1 MLESI
6 YEINIKWLLI
16 HYHVFQL
23 AKWNHGPAVIRLM
36 LYTAEDNINQ
46 RKRHVHELSG
56 KQCCKET
63 GICEVVVDE
72 KVDYTAV

>member
-1 MLESI
+1 MIKILALHYYMYNLSF
-6 YEINIKWLLI
+6 INL
-16 HYHVFQL
+16 FQL
-23 AKWNHGPAVIRLM
+23 SKWNNGPAVIRLT

-56 KQCCKET
+56 KNCNKET

-72 KVDYTAV
+72 KSDYTAV